1 MTPSV
6 LVTRRLPASAVT
18 KLESGCDVDL
28 HTGPNGLSPGALQER
43 VKGKAGLVCLMTD
56 RIDRAVIDAG
66 TDLRVIANVAVG
78 YDNVDVRYARTRDVI
93 VTNTPDVLTEA
104 TAEFTWGL
112 ILSITRRIAEGDR
125 LVRAGRWKGWAL
137 DFMLGTER
145 MASGWVW
152 SARAGSDVPWPL
164 VPGRLAWMS
173 CLPGPAPT
181 PRPGG
186 RFHLTSCWSLLTSCR
201 CMYR

>member
-78 YDNVDVRYARTRDVI
+78 YDNVDVRYAR
-93 VTNTPDVLTEA
+93 PA
-104 TAEFTWGL
+104 T
-112 ILSITRRIAEGDR
+112 S
-125 LVRAGRWKGWAL
+125 
-137 DFMLGTER
+137 
-145 MASGWVW
+145 S
-152 SARAGSDVPWPL
+152 
-164 VPGRLAWMS
+164 
-173 CLPGPAPT
+173 
-181 PRPGG
+181 
-186 RFHLTSCWSLLTSCR
+186 
-201 CMYR
+201 